1 MTQRMTSG
9 RADKALNAPQQEDVS
24 GECCRPQPDASSGGP
39 CGLPLAGLRPG
50 RPGATSPARPR
61 HECGPLEMRIA
72 RDGSWHYKGSPISRK
87 ELICLFAS
95 VLKREGDGSY
105 WLETPVERG
114 EIEVEDAP
122 FIAVEVFWRQCEGRQ
137 CLTFRTNLDEMIT
150 ADHDHPIRVAIDPRT
165 REPRPYVQVRPG
177 LEARINRAVFYEL
190 VALAEPEK
198 VEGRDLLGVW
208 SEGVFFPIDDAPAE
222 APPRKARSR
231 AANGAT
237 AAARTAG
244 AK

>member
-24 GECCRPQPDASSGGP
+24 GACCRTQPDAGSDGP
-39 CGLPLAGLRPG
+39 CGLPLAGLGPG
-50 RPGATSPARPR
+50 HPGAASLSRPR
-61 HECGPLEMRIA
+61 HECGPLDMRIA
-72 RDGSWHYKGSPISRK
+72 RDGSWHYKGSPIGRK
-87 ELICLFAS
+87 ELVCLFAS
-95 VLKREGDGSY
+95 VLKREEDGSY

-114 EIEVEDAP
+114 RIDVEDAP
-122 FIAVEVFWRQCEGRQ
+122 FIAVEVYWRQCDGRQ
-137 CLTFRTNLDEMIT
+137 CLTFRTNLDEMVT

-165 REPRPYVQVRPG
+165 REPRPYLRVRPG

-198 VEGRDLLGVW
+198 VEGRNQLGVW

-222 APPRKARSR
+222 VTPRKASR
-231 AANGAT
+231 RALNGS
-237 AAARTAG
+237 ARG
-244 AK
+244 ASAK